1 MNMLRLPLLAGIAG
15 CFLLSVLCCQAEDAP
30 RIFVTVVKKTAGK
43 GTDRVIGGEDRNRP
57 QELAVTVTNQS
68 MRSLPAGV
76 VQWSIVVRKSYGSSW
91 KHSGKKELPP
101 LLSFKSA
108 EVTCGSFDVESRR
121 HSSGNERDRIEYEI
135 VILHGGKESYRT
147 ASVSNFAALAEK
159 AESSDDEWR
168 DFGRMGKE
176 FRERMRRMPSDEKP
190 AEPAIIGAE
199 KMPPQKPVVAVA
211 DISRASAKTDS
222 ENPPVP
228 QQKFDFF
235 NLAGKTAPD
244 SK

>member
-1 MNMLRLPLLAGIAG
+1 MNMLRLPRLAGFAG
-15 CFLLSVLCCQAEDAP
+15 CLLLSLPCGHADDAP
-30 RIFVTVVKKTAGK
+30 RISVAVVKKTAGK
-43 GTDRVIGGEDRNRP
+43 GMDRVIGGEDRSRP

-121 HSSGNERDRIEYEI
+121 YSSGTERDRIEYEI

-159 AESSDDEWR
+159 AESSDDEWV
-168 DFGRMGKE
+168 DFGRMGKD
-176 FRERMRRMPSDEKP
+176 FGERMRRMPADEKP
-190 AEPAIIGAE
+190 AEPRIIGAE
-199 KMPPQKPVVAVA
+199 KIPPQKPVVPA
-211 DISRASAKTDS
+211 AKPDA
-222 ENPPVP
+222 ENPPLP